1 MKGAFSSF
9 DLRPRMRASFG
20 DQRSGAPYKT
30 ERKFFDFVV
39 GGLSLYDA
47 LGHSRDLISALWNPP
62 VVPIEGGRA
71 IRRLLLADG
80 GDASE
85 NRVSLFIC
93 PECGDLGCGAI
104 TVRIQHFDAAIVW
117 RDIGYENNY
126 EPTVDLGSFATV
138 GPFLFEP
145 CVYDPKLEALLQH

>member
-62 VVPIEGGRA
+62 VVPIEGDRA

-85 NRVSLFIC
+85 GRVSLFIC

-104 TVRIQHFDAAIVW
+104 TVRIERFDTAIVW
-117 RDIGYENNY
+117 RDIAYENNY

-145 CVYDPKLEALLQH
+145 YGYVTKLEALLQH